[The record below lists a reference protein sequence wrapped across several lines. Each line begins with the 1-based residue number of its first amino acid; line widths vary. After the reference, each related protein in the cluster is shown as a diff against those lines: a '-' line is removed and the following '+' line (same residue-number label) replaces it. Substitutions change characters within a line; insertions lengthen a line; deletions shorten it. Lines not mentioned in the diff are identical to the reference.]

1 MSRFFII
8 LAISSLFACSKGKR
22 LDTATSG
29 SITITVDEGLKPL
42 IEAEVAAFEAIYT
55 NAHLKVIYTS
65 EEQAVDLMLKDS
77 ARATIVTRYLAPE
90 EEQILVNQKYKS
102 RQLKVAIG
110 GVALI
115 INRQN
120 SDTLI
125 SMTDFKRILSG
136 EIQHWNWGGNRK
148 KSAAGME
155 VVFDQPN
162 SGIIRYLRDSVTRFD
177 SLPSNWFA
185 LKGNSAVVDYV
196 SKKQE
201 ALGLIDLSWISD
213 RDDSTANKFLGSIK
227 VMGISTDSEFFQPY
241 QAYIAQK
248 QYPLRR
254 DVIMISR
261 EGRTGLAS
269 GFMSFIAGQ
278 KGQRVVLKSG
288 LVPATMPVRIVD
300 VNRDPISISR

>member
-1 MSRFFII
+1 MSRLIFI
-8 LAISSLFACSKGKR
+8 LAVSVLIGCSKSKP

-42 IEAEVAAFEAIYT
+42 IDAEVSAFEAIYT
-55 NAHLKVIYTS
+55 NAHIKVIYTS

-77 ARATIVTRYLAPE
+77 ARATIVTRYLAPDE
-90 EEQILVNQKYKS
+90 QQILANQKYKS
-102 RQLKVAIG
+102 RQLKLAIG

-115 INRQN
+115 VNRA
-120 SDTLI
+120 STDTVI
-125 SMTDFKRILSG
+125 SMTDFKRILNG
-136 EIQHWNWGGNRK
+136 EIQQWNWTSYGKR
-148 KSAAGME
+148 SSAGME

-177 SLPSNWFA
+177 SLPRNWFA
-185 LKGNSAVVDYV
+185 LKGNSAVIDYV
-196 SKKQE
+196 SKKKE
-201 ALGLIDLSWISD
+201 ALGLIDLCWISD
-213 RDDSTANKFLGSIK
+213 RDDSTANTFLSAVK
-227 VMGISTDSEFFQPY
+227 VMGISTDSGFFQPY

-254 DVIMISR
+254 EVIMISR

-269 GFMSFIAGQ
+269 GFMSFIGGQ
-278 KGQRVVLKSG
+278 IGQRVVLKSG

-300 VNRDPISISR
+300 INRDPISISR